1 LTQSCSTA
9 SKSAE
14 LAGTRIA
21 TLGAHQRSITGPED
35 CPLAKKPPLRL
46 GRTKL
51 YTRTAFRGQ
60 TPTHGQTRSS
70 IVTRKLSQST
80 SEDLEGA
87 HGQRCHESIVSIVCL
102 HPHFSALYL
111 AWGDEHYSLF
121 DEKEQALHFAL
132 CGKQALC
139 CVLAHQHATIKVL
152 K

>member
-1 LTQSCSTA
+1 MQSCSTA

-14 LAGTRIA
+14 LAGVRIA
-21 TLGAHQRSITGPED
+21 TLGAHQWSSTGPED

-51 YTRTAFRGQ
+51 YTRTASRGQ

-70 IVTRKLSQST
+70 IVTLKRFQAT

-111 AWGDEHYSLF
+111 AWGDEHDSLLA
-121 DEKEQALHFAL
+121 ESKHYIL
-132 CGKQALC
+132 CCAGKQAFC
-139 CVLAHQHATIKVL
+139 CVLAQLTMKL
-152 K
+152 